1 VSQDIDISGRR
12 VLFAM
17 PTIDDRVHASL
28 MGAIISG
35 GSIHPLLFHF
45 EINETG
51 QYVGEDY
58 YFCNLA
64 RMHGFRIHIDP
75 LIKTWHCGDK
85 EYEGDFLHHIVLP
98 EQHDRKLVV
107 NS

>member
-1 VSQDIDISGRR
+1 
-12 VLFAM
+12 
-17 PTIDDRVHASL
+17 

-98 EQHDRKLVV
+98 EQQDRKLVV